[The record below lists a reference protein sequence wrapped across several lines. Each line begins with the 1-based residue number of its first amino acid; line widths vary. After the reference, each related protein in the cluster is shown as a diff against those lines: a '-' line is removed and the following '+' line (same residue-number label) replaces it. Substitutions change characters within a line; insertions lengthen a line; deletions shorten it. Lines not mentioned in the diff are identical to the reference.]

1 MDANVKTL
9 WTTAL
14 RSGEFMQ
21 GRDQLRYR
29 DKFCCL
35 GVLSELAKREGL
47 DVKAVNGE
55 GYGWLYAGKKHFLP
69 QIVAEWAGVTE
80 LNDKQKLMSMNDG
93 GDSFEKIAD
102 WIDVNL

>member
-9 WTTAL
+9 WITAL

-21 GRDQLRYR
+21 GQGQLRTG

-55 GYGWLYAGKKHFLP
+55 GHSWLYASQKHFLP

-80 LNDKQKLMSMNDG
+80 FNDKQKLMNMNDG
-93 GDSFEKIAD
+93 GDSFEEIAD
-102 WIDVNL
+102 WIDGNL